1 MIVDLS
7 MAVNK
12 NPHVQVVNPVWA
24 DPTLFDLDAFDKKL
38 NSGQPAV
45 SVFKEAIAHTRQA
58 LDQRYRDGAQ
68 ISSLV
73 CGRAWFIDE
82 LLRRVWNLFDWK
94 NSEHLS
100 LLAVG
105 GYGRGELH
113 PHSDIDLLLLMR
125 GDQSAVNREA
135 LSQFFTF
142 LWDINLDIGQSVRT
156 IVQCREE
163 AIKDITVAT
172 SLMESRTIVGPA
184 GTVESLRMEMIALTQ
199 SADVW
204 PAREFFTAKRDEQIA
219 RHHKYYDIDYALEPN
234 VKTSPGGLRDIQT
247 IGWIAKRHYDADNL
261 ADLVALGFL
270 LPSEYEQLY
279 KGEQLLWK
287 LRYGLH
293 LLSGRKEDRLLF
305 DKQRDLAA
313 MFGFKDDNKS
323 LAVEKLMQEYY
334 RAVATLRALN
344 DVLLQHFDEAILRAG
359 EKVEITRINNRFQIC
374 NSYIEVTDGGIFKR
388 FPYAL
393 MEVFV
398 LMAQKPEIK
407 GVRAA
412 TIRLI
417 REHRTLI
424 DQKFRVDLRN
434 TTLFMELLRSPNDLT
449 TQLRRMARYGILG
462 RYLPEFGAISGK
474 MQHDLFHIY
483 TVDAHTLQV
492 VENMRRFRLPEAKE
506 NYPIAAHIATK
517 LPKIELLYIAGL
529 YHDIAKGRGGD
540 HSTLGM
546 DDATA
551 FCQRHHLSAWDT
563 KLVCW
568 LIGKHLLMS
577 MTAQRKDISDPEVI
591 HDFAV
596 QVGDKLHLDYLYAL
610 TVADINAT
618 NPTLW
623 NAWRASL
630 LRQLY
635 LSTKKALRRGLEN
648 TLDRVDRIKDKQE
661 SALLKL
667 RDKGLQDADI
677 LAIWENTDDEYF
689 VRESASNI
697 VWHTESI
704 ARHKKLT
711 DAGETLILVQ
721 DTADS
726 LADGATHIFIYTI
739 NRRHLFASSAAA
751 MEQLG
756 LNIQDARIFT
766 SSKNFCMNTYSV
778 LEMDGTAIGD
788 NPQRVGQIKTLLCE
802 YLAEP
807 SAHLRVSRKRRSR
820 KLQHFGQQVETAVIN
835 KEGQPWS
842 TLEVNCIDKPGIL
855 AAIGKV
861 FSEHEI
867 QLMNARIATLG
878 ERVEDL
884 FFIADANDQAL
895 RDPQIIEKFQKALQQ
910 ELEA

>member
-1 MIVDLS
+1 MRET
-7 MAVNK
+7 AV
-12 NPHVQVVNPVWA
+12 
-24 DPTLFDLDAFDKKL
+24 LFDTAEFDRKIK
-38 NSGQPAV
+38 SGQPV
-45 SVFKEAIAHTRQA
+45 VPLFKQA
-58 LDQRYRDGAQ
+58 LTDVRAELDRRYREGAD
-68 ISSLV
+68 ITELV
-73 CGRAWFIDE
+73 TGRAWFMDE
-82 LLRRVWNLFDWK
+82 LLRRAWHLFDWK
-94 NSEHLS
+94 NPSDLS

-125 GDQSAVNREA
+125 TDQSAANREA
-135 LSQFFTF
+135 LSAFFTF
-142 LWDINLDIGQSVRT
+142 LWDINLEIGQSVRT
-156 IVQCREE
+156 IAQCREE

-184 GTVESLRMEMIALTQ
+184 DNPESLRQEMIKNTQ

-219 RHHKYYDIDYALEPN
+219 RHNKYYDVDYALEPN

-261 ADLVALGFL
+261 TDLVKLGFL
-270 LPSEYEQLY
+270 LPSEYEQLRQ
-279 KGEQLLWK
+279 GEQLLWK

-293 LLSGRKEDRLLF
+293 LLAGRKEDRLLF
-305 DKQRDLAA
+305 DKQRELAA
-313 MFGFKDDNKS
+313 MFGYQDDNKS

-334 RAVATLRALN
+334 RAVATLRELN

-359 EKVEITRINNRFQIC
+359 EKAEITHINNRFQIR
-374 NSYIEVTDGGIFKR
+374 NNYIEVVNSGIFKR
-388 FPYAL
+388 FPFAL

-398 LMAQKPEIK
+398 LMAQNPEIK

-412 TIRLI
+412 TIRLM
-417 REHRTLI
+417 REHRSEI
-424 DQKFRVDLRN
+424 DDKFRHDLRN
-434 TTLFMELLRSPNDLT
+434 TTLFMELLRSPNNLT
-449 TQLRRMARYGILG
+449 AQLRRMARYGILG
-462 RYLPEFGAISGK
+462 RYLPEFGSITGK

-492 VENMRRFRLPEAKE
+492 VENMRRFRLPEAEE
-506 NYPIAAHIATK
+506 NYPIAAHIIRR
-517 LPKIELLYIAGL
+517 LPKVELLYIAGL

-546 DDATA
+546 EDATR
-551 FCQRHHLSAWDT
+551 FCERHHLSAWDT
-563 KLVCW
+563 KLVTW
-568 LIGKHLLMS
+568 LVGKHLLMS

-591 HDFAV
+591 HDFAL

-648 TLDRVDRIKDKQE
+648 PIDRADRIKDKQE

-667 RDKGLQDADI
+667 RDKGLKATQVH
-677 LAIWENTDDEYF
+677 AIWENTDDEYF
-689 VRESASNI
+689 VRESVANI

-704 ARHKKLT
+704 ARHQIENP
-711 DAGETLILVQ
+711 DDDTLVLVQ
-721 DTADS
+721 DTADT
-726 LADGATHIFIYTI
+726 LADGATHIFIYTVD
-739 NRRHLFASSAAA
+739 RHHLFASSAAA

-766 SSKNFCMNTYSV
+766 SQKNYVMNTYSV
-778 LEMDGTAIGD
+778 LEADGSAIGD
-788 NPQRVGQIKTLLCE
+788 DPRRIEQIKKLLRE

-807 SAHLRVSRKRRSR
+807 SAHLRVSKKRRSR
-820 KLQHFGQQVETAVIN
+820 KLQHFGQQVETDVIN

-842 TLEVNCIDKPGIL
+842 TLEVYCIDKPGIL

-861 FSEHEI
+861 FAEQEI
-867 QLMNARIATLG
+867 QLLNARIATLG

-884 FFIADANDQAL
+884 FFICNADGGAITDSAA
-895 RDPQIIEKFQKALQQ
+895 IEKLQQALQQ
-910 ELEA
+910 ELST

>member
-1 MIVDLS
+1 MRDSAL
-7 MAVNK
+7 
-12 NPHVQVVNPVWA
+12 
-24 DPTLFDLDAFDKKL
+24 LFDTAEFDRNIK
-38 NSGQPAV
+38 SGQPV
-45 SVFKEAIAHTRQA
+45 VPLFKQA
-58 LDQRYRDGAQ
+58 LTEVRTELDRRYREGAD
-68 ISSLV
+68 ITELV
-73 CGRAWFIDE
+73 TGRAWFMDE
-82 LLRRVWNLFDWK
+82 LLRRAWYLFDWK
-94 NSEHLS
+94 NPSELS

-125 GDQSAVNREA
+125 TDQSAVNRDA
-135 LSQFFTF
+135 LSAFFTF
-142 LWDINLDIGQSVRT
+142 LWDINLEIGQSVRT
-156 IVQCREE
+156 IAQCREE
-163 AIKDITVAT
+163 AIKDITVTT

-184 GTVESLRMEMIALTQ
+184 ENPESLRQEMIERTQ

-204 PAREFFTAKRDEQIA
+204 PARDFFTAKRDEQIA
-219 RHHKYYDIDYALEPN
+219 RHNKYYDVDYALEPN

-261 ADLVALGFL
+261 TDLVKLGFL
-270 LPSEYEQLY
+270 LPSEYQQLRQ
-279 KGEQLLWK
+279 GEQLLWK

-293 LLSGRKEDRLLF
+293 LLAGRKEDRLLF
-305 DKQRDLAA
+305 DKQRELAA
-313 MFGFKDDNKS
+313 MFGYEDDNKS

-334 RAVATLRALN
+334 RAVATLRELN

-359 EKVEITRINNRFQIC
+359 EKAEITQINNRFQIR
-374 NSYIEVTDGGIFKR
+374 NNYIEVVNSGIFKR
-388 FPYAL
+388 FPFAL

-398 LMAQKPEIK
+398 LMAQNPEIK

-417 REHRTLI
+417 REHRIEI
-424 DQKFRVDLRN
+424 DDKFRHDLRN

-449 TQLRRMARYGILG
+449 AQLRRMARYGILG
-462 RYLPEFGAISGK
+462 RYLPEFGSITGK

-492 VENMRRFRLPEAKE
+492 VENMRRFRLPEAEE
-506 NYPIAAHIATK
+506 NYPIAAHIIRR
-517 LPKIELLYIAGL
+517 LPKVELLYIAGL

-546 DDATA
+546 EDATR
-551 FCQRHHLSAWDT
+551 FCERHHLSAWDT
-563 KLVCW
+563 KLVTW
-568 LIGKHLLMS
+568 LVGKHLLMS

-591 HDFAV
+591 HDFAL

-648 TLDRVDRIKDKQE
+648 PIDRADRIKDKQE

-667 RDKGLQDADI
+667 RDKGLNETQVQG
-677 LAIWENTDDEYF
+677 IWENTDDEYF
-689 VRESASNI
+689 VRESVANI

-704 ARHKKLT
+704 ARHHSESPG
-711 DAGETLILVQ
+711 DDTLVLVQ
-721 DTADS
+721 DTADT
-726 LADGATHIFIYTI
+726 LADGATHIFIYTVD
-739 NRRHLFASSAAA
+739 RHHLFASSAAA

-766 SSKNFCMNTYSV
+766 SQKNYVMNTYSV
-778 LEMDGTAIGD
+778 LEADGSAIGD
-788 NPQRVGQIKTLLCE
+788 DPRRIEQIKTLLRE

-807 SAHLRVSRKRRSR
+807 SAHLRVSKKRRSR
-820 KLQHFGQQVETAVIN
+820 KLQHFGQQVETDVIN

-842 TLEVNCIDKPGIL
+842 TLEVYCIDKPGIL

-861 FSEHEI
+861 FAEQEI
-867 QLMNARIATLG
+867 QLLNARIATLG

-884 FFIADANDQAL
+884 FYICNADGSAITDAAA
-895 RDPQIIEKFQKALQQ
+895 IEKLQQALQQ
-910 ELEA
+910 ELST